1 VQKRTGKSSK
11 DVPKGMQSCNHSKD
25 DEATKVVPKGAQ
37 SKFRSSKV
45 VPKGMQSLNATE
57 IEGEEAPKSF
67 LRGYRA

>member
-1 VQKRTGKSSK
+1 
-11 DVPKGMQSCNHSKD
+11 MQSCNHSAG

-45 VPKGMQSLNATE
+45 IRKGMQSLNATE

-67 LRGYRA
+67 LREWRA